1 MPGMV
6 LFPVGS
12 NAVTS
17 GNTVNSSAEPAFRML
32 VRNQIDPPPTRKNL
46 VSQKKNRMKN
56 KFFLDSYA

>member
-32 VRNQIDPPPTRKNL
+32 VRNQIDPPTSKKL
-46 VSQKKNRMKN
+46 VSQKK
-56 KFFLDSYA
+56 KFE